1 MKGKWTSSPLN
12 IVRIHVWWMTLQVV
26 LLDLEVLAEIS
37 SSAAGQEATVETE
50 NTPLQRAVASA
61 HNMNSYFTKFMVS
74 LLKIFSTDRQ
84 LLEDR
89 GAFIIRYVLG
99 IICYLICVWS
109 SPIIINVITCILVI
123 SQKLY
128 WLFLCFICRQLCLL
142 LNAEAIYRCFS
153 EILLHEDDMKFASH
167 MIQTLSNILLTSTE
181 LFELRTQL
189 KGLETKV
196 GWLKRIKQTY
206 QEELTLYV
214 LNWF

>member
-1 MKGKWTSSPLN
+1 MENEQPLN
-12 IVRIHVWWMTLQVV
+12 IFRIHVWWMTLQVV

-109 SPIIINVITCILVI
+109 SPIIINIIILII
-123 SQKLY
+123 SQMLY
-128 WLFLCFICRQLCLL
+128 W
-142 LNAEAIYRCFS
+142 
-153 EILLHEDDMKFASH
+153 
-167 MIQTLSNILLTSTE
+167 
-181 LFELRTQL
+181 
-189 KGLETKV
+189 
-196 GWLKRIKQTY
+196 
-206 QEELTLYV
+206 
-214 LNWF
+214 